1 MQTSWK
7 SYFYATPYPDEISG
21 RFKWTK
27 TKTCVE
33 KIFRFHWDFSS
44 DQKIQNPEREPLNN
58 GSNQCKTYQA
68 IMFFL
73 EGCPTY
79 VLYINLEMLGN
90 CI

>member
-1 MQTSWK
+1 MQITWK
-7 SYFYATPYPDEISG
+7 SCFYATHDPDEISG

-58 GSNQCKTYQA
+58 GSNHGKT
-68 IMFFL
+68 
-73 EGCPTY
+73 
-79 VLYINLEMLGN
+79 
-90 CI
+90 